1 MSQITRKLSILGR
14 CQGMYRANHLRES
27 GLLPPHYNYVIPICR
42 NPGLSQ
48 EQLARRVYFDKYNV
62 TRHLNR
68 LEDGGYVERRPSD
81 SDKRVMLVYPTQK
94 MMDLLPR
101 VRQCIEEWDALLF
114 EGLSAQELE
123 QFDATLLKI
132 TQRAQQYVNSKDVI
146 EG

>member
-1 MSQITRKLSILGR
+1 MSQITRQLSILGR
-14 CQGMYRANHLRES
+14 CQLMYRANRLRKS

-62 TRHLNR
+62 TRHLNK
-68 LEDGGYVERRPSD
+68 LEENGYVERRPSE

-94 MMDLLPR
+94 MLDLLPQ
-101 VRQCIEEWDALLF
+101 VRQCIDEWDSLLF
-114 EGLSAQELE
+114 DGLSGEELE
-123 QFDATLLKI
+123 QFNATLLKI
-132 TQRAQQYVNSKDVI
+132 TQRAQEYVNSKDVI

>member
-14 CQGMYRANHLRES
+14 CRLMYRANSLRHS

-62 TRHLNR
+62 TRHLNK
-68 LEDGGYVERRPSD
+68 LEENGFVARRPSEA
-81 SDKRVMLVYPTQK
+81 DKRVMLVYPTQK
-94 MMDLLPR
+94 MLDLLPQ
-101 VRQCIEEWDALLF
+101 VQQCIEEWDTLIF
-114 EGLSAQELE
+114 EGLSPEELE
-123 QFDATLLKI
+123 RFDATLTKI
-132 TQRAQQYVNSKDVI
+132 TQRAQEYVNSKDVI

>member
-14 CQGMYRANHLRES
+14 CQGMYRANRLRDS

-68 LEDGGYVERRPSD
+68 LESDGYVERRPSEA
-81 SDKRVMLVYPTQK
+81 DKRVMLVYPTQK
-94 MMDLLPR
+94 MLDLLPQ
-101 VRQCIEEWDALLF
+101 VRQCIDEWHALIF
-114 EGLSAQELE
+114 DGLSAEELE
-123 QFDATLLKI
+123 QFDATLTKI
-132 TQRAQQYVNSKDVI
+132 TQRAQEYVKSKDVI

>member
-1 MSQITRKLSILGR
+1 MSQITRKLSILSR
-14 CQGMYRANHLRES
+14 CQSMYRANRLRQS

-62 TRHLNR
+62 TRHLNK
-68 LEDGGYVERRPSD
+68 LEEGGYVERRPSD
-81 SDKRVMLVYPTQK
+81 NDKRVMLVYPTQK
-94 MMDLLPR
+94 MLDLLPL

-114 EGLSAQELE
+114 EGLSPEELE

-132 TQRAQQYVNSKDVI
+132 TQRAQEYVNSKDVI

>member
-1 MSQITRKLSILGR
+1 MSQITRKLSILSR
-14 CQGMYRANHLRES
+14 CQGMYRANCLRES
-27 GLLPPHYNYVIPICR
+27 GLLPPHYNYVIPICH

-62 TRHLNR
+62 TRHLNK
-68 LEDGGYVERRPSD
+68 LEEGGYVERRPSD

-94 MMDLLPR
+94 MLDLLPR
-101 VRQCIEEWDALLF
+101 VRQCIDEWHALLF
-114 EGLSAQELE
+114 DGLSAEELE

-132 TQRAQQYVNSKDVI
+132 TQRAQEYVNSKDVI

>member
-1 MSQITRKLSILGR
+1 MSQITRKLSILSR
-14 CQGMYRANHLRES
+14 CQIMFRSNRLRDS

-48 EQLARRVYFDKYNV
+48 EQLARQVYVDKYNV
-62 TRHLNR
+62 TRHLTR
-68 LEDGGYVERRPSD
+68 LEEAGYVERRPSD

-94 MMDLLPR
+94 MLDFLPR
-101 VRQCIEEWDALLF
+101 VRSCIDDWDTFLF
-114 EGLSAQELE
+114 EGLSEAELE

-132 TQRAQQYVNSKDVI
+132 TQRAQEYVNSKDVI

>member
-1 MSQITRKLSILGR
+1 MSQITRKLSILSR
-14 CQGMYRANHLRES
+14 CQAMYRANRLQQS
-27 GLLPPHYNYVIPICR
+27 DLLPPHYNYVIPICR

-62 TRHLNR
+62 TRHLSR

-81 SDKRVMLVYPTQK
+81 SDKRVMLVYPTEK
-94 MMDLLPR
+94 MLDLLPR
-101 VRQCIEEWDALLF
+101 VRECIDEWDALLF

-123 QFDATLLKI
+123 EFDATLLKI
-132 TQRAQQYVNSKDVI
+132 TQRAQEYVKSKDVI